1 MLHDTGVVG
10 AKIDFFDHEA
20 KGLIDLYEPLLQK
33 AAEYHILLVF
43 HGANKPTGRQ
53 RTWPNELVREAI
65 RGMESSSLKER
76 AKHET
81 ILPLTRLL
89 AGPADYTAM
98 LFNDR
103 RRDTTV
109 AHQIASIAVFA
120 APLLTIAANP
130 QTILN
135 NPAVDVIKSVPPV
148 WDETIVLPGS
158 EVGELAAFARRKGD
172 TWFLAV
178 MCRPQA
184 KTMRVPLSFLG
195 DGEYNSVV
203 VHDDA
208 ASDAPVEVGKATQK
222 AKRHPQHRVA
232 ARRWFSGTPFEATV
246 R

>member
-1 MLHDTGVVG
+1 VQCVAAPESVKEHHLKLEDAVEIVG
-10 AKIDFFDHEA
+10 
-20 KGLIDLYEPLLQK
+20 
-33 AAEYHILLVF
+33 
-43 HGANKPTGRQ
+43 R
-53 RTWPNELVREAI
+53 VRREV
-65 RGMESSSLKER
+65 R
-76 AKHET
+76 AKS
-81 ILPLTRLL
+81 
-89 AGPADYTAM
+89 GY
-98 LFNDR
+98 
-103 RRDTTV
+103 
-109 AHQIASIAVFA
+109 
-120 APLLTIAANP
+120 
-130 QTILN
+130 
-135 NPAVDVIKSVPPV
+135 
-148 WDETIVLPGS
+148 ETIVLPGS

-178 MCRPQA
+178 ICGPQA